1 MHNSYRE
8 ELRRWFIQ
16 QEVDL
21 FRYRFSEL
29 SSEQKLEFL
38 HRNNLQYDAVSISLL
53 LICCKEDE
61 VLCWIF
67 KKCWNRNLISA
78 LVTLLSLTLVNFL
91 NLGLYLSG
99 LLDLY
104 VHLYS
109 ILQ

>member
-29 SSEQKLEFL
+29 HSKQKLEFL
-38 HRNNLQYDAVSISLL
+38 HRNNLQYDAVSISLS

-61 VLCWIF
+61 FCAGYL
-67 KKCWNRNLISA
+67 KKCCNINFIST

-91 NLGLYLSG
+91 NL
-99 LLDLY
+99 D
-104 VHLYS
+104 HFYS